1 MNQKFNPFAYRSKTP
16 KIVPAGVVAGV
27 VAEPIF
33 PVTPKIT
40 GNPTPNKKQKVTP
53 IQIKKIL
60 TNNYVCSKLIKK
72 PVEVQ
77 AGKIYES
84 DTEPVDDLSS
94 DESEI
99 EKSLFEIPTTEAV
112 QIDHSSGNIHDENI
126 EISSDSEDFKPDSPT
141 EPGLQNPNQIHI
153 SDLEMSASSDEETE
167 IYSPFGHKQSHL
179 KTLTNDEL
187 IEIIHRHGFFEPKRK
202 TKANLIKQILSGED
216 PTEFKNFR
224 LSKQQTLNRLLYAGV
239 LQNPASMN
247 PCLLQAVQNRIVEIR
262 DQASL
267 RQVIFREKC
276 QVCDLGGRY
285 DKFTSREGGFN
296 DNLSDLG
303 KLRISRMSKVEIE
316 AYFIRIS
323 SIVFHFYYF
332 QKLNK
337 KLKNIKNETLRS
349 YGPLPSFDSSRLQP
363 RR

>member
-1 MNQKFNPFAYRSKTP
+1 MNQKFNPFAYKSKTP
-16 KIVPAGVVAGV
+16 KIVPAA
-27 VAEPIF
+27 VAEPVF
-33 PVTPKIT
+33 LATPKIN

-60 TNNYVCSKLIKK
+60 TNNYICSKIVTK

-99 EKSLFEIPTTEAV
+99 EKKEKSLYELPTTEAV
-112 QIDHSSGNIHDENI
+112 QIDHFSGNIHDENI

-141 EPGLQNPNQIHI
+141 EPGLQNPNQIHL

-167 IYSPFGHKQSHL
+167 VYSPFGHKQSHL

-285 DKFTSREGGFN
+285 DKFTSREGGLN
-296 DNLSDLG
+296 ENLSDLG

-316 AYFIRIS
+316 AYCIRIS
-323 SIVFHFYYF
+323 SIVFHFYFHYF

-337 KLKNIKNETLRS
+337 KLKKITK
-349 YGPLPSFDSSRLQP
+349 
-363 RR
+363 